1 MKDTIRAWAAVQDDV
16 RTAILTGSRACVA
29 GPEPD
34 DLSDYDLILFL
45 DEPSARVTSDAWL
58 SDFGDVLVWIPE
70 RLRHLDHE
78 VPTRLVQYV
87 AGHRIDFT
95 LSTVEILRV
104 LSILAELPPWLD
116 AGYEVLVDKDGVSG
130 TMVPPNGRGYAG
142 RTPEADVLVAEV
154 REFWWEALVVGKQ
167 LARGEFVAAAYSLEA
182 VMRHGL
188 LRGMVERLAAA
199 RSGWT
204 QSFGPVGRGLEDR
217 ELVGLLQGGGVQ
229 EASAAADPWQ
239 AVEALLDAYSAVA
252 HEVLDQLGA
261 EYPAAVEEGAR
272 ARLSMLRLRGD

>member
-1 MKDTIRAWAAVQDDV
+1 MAQDDV
-16 RTAILTGSRACVA
+16 RAAILTGSRASVA

-34 DLSDYDLILFL
+34 ELSDYDLILFL
-45 DEPSARVTSDAWL
+45 DDPSVRVASDAWL

-70 RLRHLDHE
+70 QLKHLDHD

-116 AGYEVLVDKDGVSG
+116 AGYEVLVDKDGTSG

-142 RTPEADVLVAEV
+142 RTPEAEVLVAEV

-167 LARGEFVAAAYSLEA
+167 LARGELVAATYSLEA

-188 LRGMVERLAAA
+188 LMDMVERLAAA
-199 RSGWT
+199 RTGWT
-204 QSFGPVGRGLEDR
+204 RSFGPVGRGLEDS
-217 ELVGLLQGGGVQ
+217 ELVGLLQGGGFRDGSDAEDRWRV
-229 EASAAADPWQ
+229 
-239 AVEALLDAYSAVA
+239 VETLLDTYSAVA
-252 HEVLDQLGA
+252 HEVFDQLGA
-261 EYPAAVEEGAR
+261 EYPVAVEEGAR
-272 ARLSMLRLRGD
+272 ARLSTLKLRGD